1 MAKTYLVDLG
11 GTDIRFTPEG
21 KVSVVDAIQALCAA
35 KQPEQ
40 VWHNLVKAHPE
51 IDKFCETYPFAGAGP
66 AVVVDAPGWSLIED
80 LLPAHVLS

>member
-1 MAKTYLVDLG
+1 MARLILSTWAEPISASPPKERCLWWM
-11 GTDIRFTPEG
+11 P
-21 KVSVVDAIQALCAA
+21 SSLCAA

-51 IDKFCETYPFAGAGP
+51 IGTFCETYPFAGADP
-66 AVVVDAPGWSLIED
+66 AVVVDAPGWSVIED